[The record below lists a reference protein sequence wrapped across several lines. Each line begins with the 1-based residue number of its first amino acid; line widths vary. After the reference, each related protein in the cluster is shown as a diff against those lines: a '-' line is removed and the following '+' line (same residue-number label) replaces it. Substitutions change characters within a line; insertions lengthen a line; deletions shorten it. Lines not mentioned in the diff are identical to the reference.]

1 MRSAVDV
8 PPPQDEP
15 LRISAKPLAR
25 YLGSAHAGLRGA
37 FVTWTADGLLR
48 QGAYEGQR
56 MCGGRVRSDKAPFR
70 PHVPP
75 PDHRLEDA
83 TAQ

>member
-1 MRSAVDV
+1 
-8 PPPQDEP
+8 
-15 LRISAKPLAR
+15 
-25 YLGSAHAGLRGA
+25 
-37 FVTWTADGLLR
+37 VTWTADGLLR